1 MRQIISI
8 KSLELNFGTIDNLN
22 DQEIQI
28 DKSFLFHNEC
38 NET

>member
-28 DKSFLFHNEC
+28 DKFLFYNEC